1 MMDLS
6 TILAISGK
14 PGLCKSVAQTKNG
27 LIVESLIDGK
37 RFPVFTHE
45 RMSSLAEISVF
56 AVDEDVPLDEVLKK
70 IYEKYDGKPAI
81 SPSSKGEELKAFMK
95 EVMPNYDE
103 DRVYTSDIKK
113 ILTWYNLLA
122 EKEMLDFT
130 EEPKEEKPAD
140 TAEEKPSGSAGTEP
154 DDEQPTEDKD

>member
-1 MMDLS
+1 MDLS

-56 AVDEDVPLDEVLKK
+56 AVDEDVPLDEVLKN
-70 IYEKYDGKPAI
+70 IYQKYDGKPAI
-81 SPSSKGEELKAFMK
+81 SPSSNGDQLKAFMK

-130 EEPKEEKPAD
+130 EEPEENRSESGTEVKPAD
-140 TAEEKPSGSAGTEP
+140 SKEAEP
-154 DDEQPTEDKD
+154 DDIQPAKDKA

>member
-1 MMDLS
+1 MDLS

-14 PGLCKSVAQTKNG
+14 PGLCKSIAQTKNG

-56 AVDEDVPLDEVLKK
+56 AVDEDVPLEEVLKK
-70 IYEKYDGKPAI
+70 IYEKHDGKPAI
-81 SPSSKGEELKAFMK
+81 SPSSSGEQLKRFMK

-130 EEPKEEKPAD
+130 EEPEEEKSANTTED
-140 TAEEKPSGSAGTEP
+140 QPSGTAGTEP
-154 DDEQPTEDKD
+154 DDEQPNEDKA

>member
-1 MMDLS
+1 MDLS

-81 SPSSKGEELKAFMK
+81 SPSSKGDQLKAFMK

-130 EEPKEEKPAD
+130 EEPEEDKSEAGTEEKPAD
-140 TAEEKPSGSAGTEP
+140 SKDAEP
-154 DDEQPTEDKD
+154 DDVQPTKDKT